1 MNLRH
6 KHVLNVV
13 FLILALV
20 LAGCYQGAGGGETTP
35 IAQVLP
41 TDTPIPPTAT
51 NTLIPTNT
59 SLPPTNTPVATN
71 TQAAPLAAVTAQS
84 AGSDTQANV
93 APTTVLV
100 PTLPPVT
107 QVAQFATPTQAGPTL
122 DAFALTGTAFV
133 QQATAA
139 VEFMMTSTAQA
150 LGIGIPPTATPTPF
164 GQVQP
169 QTPVFGATTDPFQ
182 QNVFQGD
189 CIHEVRAEDRNLFRI
204 SLRYGVPVRDIANAS
219 GITNINL
226 ITVGQRLVIPGCGTT
241 GATPPPT
248 STPQVTLVPTTF
260 GAVGTPG
267 AAAVPAQPQTTFT
280 GGVIH
285 VVEQGETLFE
295 ISLRYGVPVR
305 DIANANGITDINRIY
320 LGQELVIP

>member
-13 FLILALV
+13 VLILALV

-267 AAAVPAQPQTTFT
+267 AAVPAQPQTTFT